1 MNTAVKT
8 FLKTIIQ
15 THLELSIELLE
26 KQVPKHKKSAKY
38 ISIDHVS
45 PMDLPQFISENNIP
59 KECCFTTDVNEDVS
73 LYWEIDVPTTD
84 QDKLIFKRKRFDS
97 ILWTYIYKT
106 MIENGYKRKG
116 VDSGLFKQFNDATIY
131 DRYVNKDFDRIVD
144 YYSLYFK
151 EGK

>member
-144 YYSLYFK
+144 YYSLCFN
-151 EGK
+151 